1 MLPVSFLHIILHEA
15 CGGISL
21 IKIKSI
27 HLNTQGKNT
36 SYSTK
41 RQWKAN
47 KNLLFL
53 IKTSNM
59 MQYNTVW
66 NNKWN
71 DIWYLYLAYLYFN
84 TILFTM
90 EWMVTWLSKQCHAMI
105 DSNNLWISKSTH
117 NND

>member
-41 RQWKAN
+41 RQWK
-47 KNLLFL
+47 
-53 IKTSNM
+53 IKQKPFISN
-59 MQYNTVW
+59 
-66 NNKWN
+66 
-71 DIWYLYLAYLYFN
+71 
-84 TILFTM
+84 
-90 EWMVTWLSKQCHAMI
+90 
-105 DSNNLWISKSTH
+105 
-117 NND
+117 

>member
-41 RQWKAN
+41 RQWKI
-47 KNLLFL
+47 KQKPFISNL
-53 IKTSNM
+53 KK
-59 MQYNTVW
+59 QYDAIQYSV
-66 NNKWN
+66 
-71 DIWYLYLAYLYFN
+71 
-84 TILFTM
+84 
-90 EWMVTWLSKQCHAMI
+90 E
-105 DSNNLWISKSTH
+105 
-117 NND
+117 